1 MVAFASR
8 AANMTPIPVT
18 GFNRDV
24 VIESNA
30 AGPPFNSAALEF
42 NPGEGNA
49 FYQRGLAGKS
59 YGLPVS
65 GSFTSAVGDGTLFQ
79 FQSYTGN
86 NALVL
91 SSETGVSSGTLTPT
105 TLQTYSRIAVIAHS
119 ASGGGTPLLTLH
131 FNDGSTFVTNYNA
144 PDWFNNSGFALQG
157 VECISITI
165 GSTEGETTNPR
176 FYQTSIDLTSAP
188 GANNKPLASITFAQA
203 AGSGATAIYAV
214 SGEVAPQTPAAIT
227 TQPANSTVPELAATN
242 FTAVVGGNPY
252 PALQWYKNGIPVSGA
267 TNAAYTIAAAAFA
280 DNNAA
285 FRLVATNL
293 ANGNGYS
300 VTSSVAILTVIA
312 DTNPPVLLNA
322 QSLGLS
328 HVQAGFS
335 ERIQPATASNPAN
348 FFITGTNGS
357 LAISSAALDAS
368 QSNVTLSVAAMVDGD
383 TTGVLP

>member
-1 MVAFASR
+1 MR
-8 AANMTPIPVT
+8 RT
-18 GFNRDV
+18 G
-24 VIESNA
+24 STTA
-30 AGPPFNSAALEF
+30 
-42 NPGEGNA
+42 
-49 FYQRGLAGKS
+49 
-59 YGLPVS
+59 GLPCK
-65 GSFTSAVGDGTLFQ
+65 GW
-79 FQSYTGN
+79 N
-86 NALVL
+86 
-91 SSETGVSSGTLTPT
+91 
-105 TLQTYSRIAVIAHS
+105 
-119 ASGGGTPLLTLH
+119 
-131 FNDGSTFVTNYNA
+131 
-144 PDWFNNSGFALQG
+144 
-157 VECISITI
+157 SITI
-165 GSTEGETTNPR
+165 GSTEGATTNPR
-176 FYQTSIDLTSAP
+176 FYQTSIDLTSAL
-188 GANNKPLASITFAQA
+188 GANNKPLVSITFAQA
-203 AGSGATAIYAV
+203 GGSGATGIYAV